1 MSQNAQ
7 FMERLNDAFAKL
19 DPAAL
24 PPEFWAAFGGFGLG
38 VVIASLFAL
47 IARQKLLSRAIAAE
61 AQLEAGHE
69 ALERATETM
78 DQRFGAAAQDALL
91 KSNEQFLQLARER
104 LGAQQADSAHD
115 LEKRQKAIAEL
126 LNPVNEHLKALS
138 GAIEQVKGTDIALR
152 EDLKNLGRETA
163 KLVGALRDPSAQ
175 GLWGEFILEGVL
187 DKSGLI
193 KGVHYETQVTL
204 HSETGRQRPDAV
216 IRMQDGFNI
225 IVDAKAPI
233 NEFVQRLSEDLSEEE
248 TQAVM
253 HGLARQV
260 REHVKALGAKTYW
273 ENIESPDFTV
283 MFLPSEHLYS
293 MALRADPSL
302 VDFAAQKDVIIA
314 SPTLLMSLLRVVSL
328 SWRQVELAQNAQEI
342 SERGLDLY
350 KRLVTFSGHI
360 EKIGKG
366 LQNALR
372 GYNDAVGSLER
383 NVLPAARKFK
393 DLQRQS
399 HGADLPAFEPQDDNI
414 RHLALAAE
422 DEQEK
427 KRA

>member
-1 MSQNAQ
+1 MDTFAQ
-7 FMERLNDAFAKL
+7 QIARVQELLNTH
-19 DPAAL
+19 
-24 PPEFWAAFGGFGLG
+24 PEIGMAVGGFGLG
-38 VVIASLFAL
+38 VVVASLFAL
-47 IARQKLLSRAIAAE
+47 FSRQKLLARALAAE
-61 AQLEAGHE
+61 ARVEAQHE
-69 ALERATETM
+69 ALEQAGEVL
-78 DQRFGAAAQDALL
+78 DERFRAAAQDALL

-104 LGAQQADSAHD
+104 LGAQQQTSSQD

-193 KGVHYETQVTL
+193 KGVHYETQVTIT
-204 HSETGRQRPDAV
+204 SETGKQRPDAV
-216 IRMQDGFNI
+216 IRMQDGFSI
-225 IVDAKAPI
+225 IVDAKAPV
-233 NEFVQRLSEDLSEEE
+233 NEFAQRFSDELSEEE
-248 TQAVM
+248 AQELM
-253 HGLARQV
+253 SGLARQV

-273 ENIESPDFTV
+273 ENIDSADFTV

-302 VDFAAQKDVIIA
+302 VDFAAQKNVVIA

-328 SWRQVELAQNAQEI
+328 SWRQVELAENAKVI

-350 KRLVTFSGHI
+350 RRILTFSGHM
-360 EKIGKG
+360 EKVGKG
-366 LQNALR
+366 LKNAMD
-372 GYNDAVGSLER
+372 GYNSAIGSLER
-383 NVLPAARKFK
+383 AVLPAARKFK
-393 DLQRQS
+393 DLQKQA
-399 HGADLPAFEPQDDNI
+399 HGDELPVFEPQEDNI
-414 RHLALAAE
+414 RHFTLAAE